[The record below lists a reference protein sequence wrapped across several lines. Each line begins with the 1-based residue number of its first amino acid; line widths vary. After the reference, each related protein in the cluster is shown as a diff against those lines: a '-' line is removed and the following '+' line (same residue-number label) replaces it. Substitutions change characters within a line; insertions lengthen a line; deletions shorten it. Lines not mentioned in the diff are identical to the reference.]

1 MKIKLLI
8 IILAICILMGIG
20 AGVLFNSLRPEKIE
34 SVVGSFPREGM
45 LEVLSASVE
54 LNTSILKGEK
64 KDADYFTLYSTPGT
78 AVYSVDLG
86 KIEID
91 CIEISKKVL
100 IGIPTPDLR
109 LYVDEDGGEKTFEYQ
124 KNRFTGSAQEG
135 YETFTIPDDIG
146 GRYSVSTAVG
156 LLAMAFADIDIREVM
171 RGSLDAYNEYNN
183 DDINTNFFFIYAFIP
198 S

>member
-1 MKIKLLI
+1 
-8 IILAICILMGIG
+8 MGIG

-64 KDADYFTLYSTPGT
+64 TDAKYFTLYSTPGT
-78 AVYSVDLG
+78 DLG

-124 KNRFTGSAQEG
+124 KNSFTGSAQEG
-135 YETFTIPDDIG
+135 YETFIESRAVSYDDMLASIQNNQELMDMAKESAKTQVTNLSLSMLPND
-146 GRYSVSTAVG
+146 YSVNIY
-156 LLAMAFADIDIREVM
+156 F
-171 RGSLDAYNEYNN
+171 LD
-183 DDINTNFFFIYAFIP
+183 
-198 S
+198 

>member
-1 MKIKLLI
+1 
-8 IILAICILMGIG
+8 MGIG
-20 AGVLFNSLRPEKIE
+20 AGVLFNSVRPEKIE
-34 SVVGSFPREGM
+34 SVVGSFPREGL

-64 KDADYFTLYSTPGT
+64 TDANYFTLYSTPGT

-109 LYVDEDGGEKTFEYQ
+109 LYVEEDGGEKTFEYQ
-124 KNRFTGSAQEG
+124 KNSYTGSAQKG
-135 YETFTIPDDIG
+135 YETFIESRAVSYDDMLSSIQNNQELMDMAKESAKTQVTNLSLSMLPND
-146 GRYSVSTAVG
+146 YSVNIY
-156 LLAMAFADIDIREVM
+156 F
-171 RGSLDAYNEYNN
+171 LD
-183 DDINTNFFFIYAFIP
+183 
-198 S
+198 